1 MWWDRGYGSE
11 AMMAS
16 TLRSD
21 RRMAHGVPIP
31 QAPLNNV
38 GQDKII
44 SKNESYDFYTKDR
57 FYIIGEPTRL
67 PHAGHSRKRSP
78 PRICHF

>member
-1 MWWDRGYGSE
+1 MWWDRGYGFE

-16 TLRSD
+16 ALRSD

-44 SKNESYDFYTKDR
+44 PKTKAMTLYQR
-57 FYIIGEPTRL
+57 
-67 PHAGHSRKRSP
+67 
-78 PRICHF
+78 